1 MAEYTRDESL
11 TLPIMVNGVGMPY
24 VAIFNIDGYPIIDPL
39 TGLPVGCGITRFTFK
54 SQVDEPNET
63 SITIMTG
70 SSAIAD
76 SPQLQEG
83 YLIVVQW
90 GYIFPKGNTIS
101 SKPKP
106 LRIKEIDYTFDN
118 NGTTVVLKCE
128 DQSGE
133 IRFLPQYIPDPT
145 TNETFTDYMDR
156 GFDQEIGILIQKH
169 IPDESTE

>member
-1 MAEYTRDESL
+1 MAEYTKDENI
-11 TLPIMVNGVGMPY
+11 TLPIMANGMGMPY
-24 VAIFNIDGYPIIDPL
+24 VALFNIDGYPILDPL
-39 TGLPVGCGITRFTFK
+39 TGLPVGCGITKFSFR

-63 SITIMTG
+63 QIVIETG
-70 SSAIAD
+70 GADIAD

-118 NGTTVVLKCE
+118 NGTKVVLKCV
-128 DQSGE
+128 DQTNVVQY
-133 IRFLPQYIPDPT
+133 LPQYIPDPT
-145 TNETFTDYMDR
+145 TSETFTDYMDR
-156 GFDQEIGILIQKH
+156 GFDQGIGILIQKH
-169 IPDESTE
+169 IPDE